1 MNVAAEPLSRI
12 AIRKVTWKLREIAGC
27 DKKLFFPI
35 VHFIEWV
42 LANPD
47 NEMGMEFELVEPYEM
62 QDTYGTTNTGK
73 NVMLI
78 RSDVYD
84 KAVLGS
90 ARDRFT
96 LCHELGH
103 YLLHQPESIIYA
115 RGTVPAYRNPEWQAN
130 TFAAELMAPA
140 NMVKN
145 MSIEEIMEECGMSRQ
160 AAAIQYNLIH
170 K

>member
-1 MNVAAEPLSRI
+1 
-12 AIRKVTWKLREIAGC
+12 
-27 DKKLFFPI
+27 
-35 VHFIEWV
+35 
-42 LANPD
+42 
-47 NEMGMEFELVEPYEM
+47 M

-103 YLLHQPESIIYA
+103 YLLHQPESISYA

>member
-1 MNVAAEPLSRI
+1 MNVAAEPLSRET
-12 AIRKVTWKLREIAGC
+12 IRKMTWELRKISGC
-27 DKKLFFPI
+27 DKQLYFPI
-35 VHFIEWV
+35 LHFIEWV
-42 LANPD
+42 LLNPSND
-47 NEMGMEFELVEPYEM
+47 MGMEFELVEPWEM

-73 NVMLI
+73 NIMLI

-84 KAVLGS
+84 RAVQGS

-103 YLLHQPESIIYA
+103 YLLHRPESISYA
-115 RGTVPAYRNPEWQAN
+115 RGSVPTYCDPEWQAN

-140 NMVKN
+140 NMVKY
-145 MSIEEIMEECGMSRQ
+145 MSVAEIMEECGMSKQ
-160 AAAIQYNLIH
+160 AATIQYNMIH